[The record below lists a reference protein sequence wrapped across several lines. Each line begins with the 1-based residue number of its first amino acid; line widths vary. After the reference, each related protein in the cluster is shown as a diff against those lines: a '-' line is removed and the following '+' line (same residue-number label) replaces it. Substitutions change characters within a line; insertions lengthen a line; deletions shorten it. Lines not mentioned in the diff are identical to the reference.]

1 MKNKTALI
9 ISGVAWNETWQ
20 RHQTNAML
28 LVNMGF
34 QVDYINGVKTSKP
47 TLNKI
52 FNKLKGVFK
61 KREILSTKNRSDERI
76 NIIPSYF
83 IPPLG
88 FFSKIINKII
98 YKMYY
103 KDKLLNSYDVVIY
116 YVPVDVYSDF
126 NQICFY
132 KIYDCVRAFKSW
144 GGYSQALYENEE
156 KICKTVDKIICDS
169 FFIKDRY
176 LSNFDVEQL
185 IPYNEYNNKNIL
197 NHKSSII
204 SRICYFGSVSDHIDV
219 NLLNL
224 LSEHYQVHIWGKI
237 DPSISLSNKIKYHG
251 YISDQDKLFSEI
263 NENSDAILIPY
274 IGNMDGV
281 FPAKLISS
289 FSLNIPV
296 FTSKFYD
303 SIKMNNILYVYEDYD
318 SLISMLENFNYEE
331 YQKNNTDR
339 ILLLEQSSEYFDKF
353 KNIILR

>member
-9 ISGVAWNETWQ
+9 VSGVAWNETWQ

-34 QVDYINGVKTSKP
+34 QVDYINGIKTSKP

-52 FNKLKGVFK
+52 CNKLKAVFK
-61 KREILSTKNRSDERI
+61 KKEILSIKNKSNKKI
-76 NIIPSYF
+76 NIIPSFF

-88 FFSKIINKII
+88 SFSKVINQII

-103 KDKLLNSYDVVIY
+103 KNKLLSSYDVVIY
-116 YVPVDVYSDF
+116 YVPVDVYSEF
-126 NQICFY
+126 NQIGCY

-144 GGYSQALYENEE
+144 GGYSQTLYQNEE
-156 KICKTVDKIICDS
+156 MICKTVDKIICDS

-176 LSNFDVEQL
+176 LSNYDVEQL
-185 IPYNEYNNKNIL
+185 IPYNEYNNRNIP
-197 NHKSSII
+197 NPKSSII
-204 SRICYFGSVSDHIDV
+204 SNICYFGSVSDHIDI

-224 LSEHYQVHIWGKI
+224 LSKHYRVHIWGKI
-237 DPSISLSNKIKYHG
+237 DPTISLSNNIKYHG

-274 IGNMDGV
+274 VGNMDGV
-281 FPAKLISS
+281 FPAKLIAS

-296 FTSKFYD
+296 FTSRFYD
-303 SIKMNNILYVYEDYD
+303 AMKMNNMLYIYDDYD
-318 SLISMLENFNYEE
+318 SLISMLDSFNYDE
-331 YQKNNTDR
+331 YQKNSTDR
-339 ILLLEQSSEYFDKF
+339 DLLLEQSSEYFNKF
-353 KNIILR
+353 KNIILK